1 MPRSTVRAPQGTVIF
16 PRVAEKKSTGEVT
29 RLLAELQ
36 HGGAAAGGGSPA
48 ERLFPIV
55 YEELRALADA
65 QLRRERPGHTLQPT
79 ALVHEAFLKLVGQDD
94 ARFESRSH
102 FFAIAATAMRRVLVH
117 HAEKV
122 KSEKRGGGRE
132 KRRLDTAFDFAA
144 PDGSDPVDLIALDG
158 ALERLAL
165 LDARKAKV
173 VELRFFAGLSVE
185 EAAAALAASPAT
197 VKRDWEF
204 AKVWLLRELTRGET
218 NKSGDA
224 RDP

>member
-1 MPRSTVRAPQGTVIF
+1 MADKKGT
-16 PRVAEKKSTGEVT
+16 GDVT

-36 HGGAAAGGGSPA
+36 RGGGGDA
-48 ERLFPIV
+48 ALRLFPIV
-55 YEELRALADA
+55 YEELRALADS

-79 ALVHEAFLKLVGQDD
+79 ALVHEAFLKLVGQEE

-122 KSEKRGGGRE
+122 RSEKRGGGRE
-132 KRRLDTAFDFAA
+132 KRRLDTASDFAA
-144 PDGSDPVDLIALDG
+144 PDGSDPVDLIELDAALH
-158 ALERLAL
+158 RLAD

-185 EAAAALAASPAT
+185 ETASATESSPAT

-218 NKSGDA
+218 TPPGGA
-224 RDP
+224 GRP